1 MKGYDLLVANTEKAI
16 AHAEAFIGIYT
27 AIEKDHVLTRL
38 NVDTQ
43 DQVHLQNVILS
54 IIKAIKEMEKNLWWE
69 KNYYKLI

>member
-54 IIKAIKEMEKNLWWE
+54 IIKAIKKMEKNL
-69 KNYYKLI
+69 

>member
-54 IIKAIKEMEKNLWWE
+54 IIKAIKEMEKNL
-69 KNYYKLI
+69 